1 MPTVPPKPEGSPW
14 TDEQWQAICLR
25 GANVLVTAAA
35 GSGKTA
41 VLTERVV
48 RRLVDDADPVD
59 VDRLLVVTF
68 SNAAA
73 EEMRARIASRLEAL
87 LSENPASR
95 HLRRQLALL
104 PRATI
109 TTIHAFCL
117 DVVARHA
124 DALGLPPVFRVADP
138 MEALLLEDEALEAV
152 LEEAYRRPDGDP
164 FFCLADWLGSARGD
178 APLKALVKRVHAFA
192 RSHPWPEAWLEEAAR
207 AYEEADGDRV
217 AAWWTEW
224 LCHVRGELAGLR
236 DALRYALTLA
246 HKPGGPAA
254 YAEALQADLA
264 LLDRLVEG
272 ARSWEALASAL
283 EDATFARLKSIRGE
297 VDEALKAR
305 VQAIRDRV
313 KKRVDA
319 LRKTFVSRPPEA
331 HQADLRAMA
340 PVVRALVELVRAF
353 AARYGQMKRDRGL
366 VDFADLE
373 HGALQVLCAPAEA
386 PHRLVPSPVAQA
398 LRRRF
403 VEVLVDEYQDTS
415 RVQEAI
421 LRLVARDGSRF
432 LVGDGKQSIYRFR
445 QADPSLFVAKSRD
458 YCPISAEEGA
468 PARGGGEGTAS
479 RGERARRAEHRD
491 PGAESAAETAAGL
504 AGDLDWDA
512 ERGVRIDLTRNF
524 RSRREVVD
532 ATNFLFRQLMD
543 DEVAEIAY
551 DARAELVCGASY
563 PPADGGDYTC
573 ELMVIDCAEGEQ
585 ADAQTGMGD
594 VDGAAEND
602 TFGASG
608 DEGGST
614 SAEEP
619 DAAEVEAARLE
630 ARAIARAIRA
640 LTGQA
645 GTPPLFVYDKE
656 QRVMRPACYRD
667 IVVLLRESR
676 TWAPL
681 LVEEFHR
688 QGIPA
693 DAELSTGYFDA
704 TEVQVML
711 SLLAVLDNPYQDIP
725 LAAVLRSPIVGLTA
739 DDLAHIRLQKPDGPF
754 YEAVKAYAALSVAP
768 RPALAEKLRA
778 LLADLDRWRTL
789 VVRRPLDA
797 VLDTLYRETGYGDA
811 VGAMPGG
818 PQRQANLRALLAR
831 ARQFAQ
837 AGHHGL
843 YRFLRMV
850 DALRKQ
856 GEDFGAARALGEQEN
871 VVRILTI
878 HKSKGL
884 EFPVVFVA
892 GLGKR
897 FNEQDDRQAV
907 VLHPRLGVGVPH
919 VDPEAG
925 VRWPTLPQLA
935 IRQRLRRERLAEELR
950 LLYVAC
956 TRAREK
962 LILVG
967 TVRDLAKAA
976 GRWARAAES
985 SDWLL
990 PAAERLAARC
1000 FLDWIAPA
1008 VLRHRDGA
1016 PLRRAAQ
1023 VEPTSPP
1030 AVQDDPS
1037 RWLVRLLPASALGD
1051 EPSASRPVEAAWL
1064 TAAAEGR
1071 PVPVTS
1077 PLRDAVV
1084 RALEW
1089 RYPYAEAEG
1098 QWAKLSVSAL
1108 KRRAETEDGFF
1119 AAAWEPTGG
1128 QATGAR
1134 GSERPGGR
1142 PSARLAQ
1149 AFAQR
1154 PAFVVPSMSAAERGR
1169 AVHAVLQRL
1178 DLGGALDE
1186 EAIRAQLE
1194 KLVHAE
1200 HLTPEQAEAVDVAAL
1215 AAFFATPLGRRLR
1228 AARRVWREVPFTL
1241 AVPASACYGLKER
1254 GKARSAE
1261 TDAGALVLVQGVI
1274 DCLFEEDG
1282 ALVLLDYKTDRTD
1295 ALKDEALVARH
1306 RVQLEWYARAASRI
1320 WRQPVRERYLVL
1332 LDGCRV
1338 IRI

>member
-1 MPTVPPKPEGSPW
+1 MRTVPPKPEGSPW
-14 TDEQWQAICLR
+14 TDEQWQAICVR

-48 RRLVDDADPVD
+48 RRLVDDAEPVD

-73 EEMRARIASRLEAL
+73 AEMRERIASRLEAL
-87 LSENPASR
+87 LSANPTSR

-178 APLKALVKRVHAFA
+178 EPLKALVKRVHAFA

-207 AYEEADGDRV
+207 AYEAADGERV

-224 LCHVRGELAGLR
+224 LRHVRAELAGLR

-283 EDATFARLKSIRGE
+283 EDATFTRLKSIRGE

-305 VQAIRDRV
+305 IKAIRDRV

-319 LRKTFVSRPPEA
+319 LRQTFGTRPTEA
-331 HQADLRAMA
+331 HLADLRAMA
-340 PVVRALVELVRAF
+340 PVVRALVELVGAF
-353 AARYGQMKRDRGL
+353 AARYQQIKRERGL

-421 LRLVARDGSRF
+421 LRLVARDDGRF

-445 QADPSLFVAKSRD
+445 QADPSLFVAKSRAFCAVD
-458 YCPISAEEGA
+458 APETGTPAE
-468 PARGGGEGTAS
+468 
-479 RGERARRAEHRD
+479 
-491 PGAESAAETAAGL
+491 
-504 AGDLDWDA
+504 

-543 DEVAEIAY
+543 DEVGEIAY
-551 DARAELVCGASY
+551 EARAELVCGAAY

-573 ELMVIDCAEGEQ
+573 ELVLIDRAEGGQ
-585 ADAQTGMGD
+585 ADAETGMGD
-594 VDGAAEND
+594 GDGAAENEAI
-602 TFGASG
+602 GAGG
-608 DEGGST
+608 DGGA

-619 DAAEVEAARLE
+619 DVAEVEAARLE

-645 GTPPLFVYDKE
+645 DAPPLSVYDKE

-704 TEVQVML
+704 TEVRVML

-725 LAAVLRSPIVGLTA
+725 LAAVLRSPIVGLSA
-739 DDLAHIRLQKPDGPF
+739 DDLAHIRLQKSDGPF
-754 YEAVKAYAALSVAP
+754 YEAVKAYAALSDAP

-789 VVRRPLDA
+789 AARRPLDA
-797 VLDTLYRETGYGDA
+797 VIDTLYRETGYMDA

-850 DALRKQ
+850 EALREQ
-856 GEDFGAARALGEQEN
+856 GEDLGAARALGEQEN

-907 VLHPRLGVGVPH
+907 VLHPRLGLGVAH

-925 VRWPTLPQLA
+925 VRRPTLPQLA
-935 IRQRLRRERLAEELR
+935 IRQRLKRERLAEELR

-976 GRWARAAES
+976 DRWARAAES

-990 PAAERLAARC
+990 PAAERMAARC

-1016 PLRRAAQ
+1016 SLRRAAQ
-1023 VEPTSPP
+1023 VEPSVPP
-1030 AVQDDPS
+1030 AVWGDAS
-1037 RWLVRLLPASALGD
+1037 RWSVRLLPASALGD

-1089 RYPYAEAEG
+1089 RYPHAEAEG

-1108 KRRAETEDGFF
+1108 KRRAETEENGFF
-1119 AAAWEPTGG
+1119 VAAGEPTGG
-1128 QATGAR
+1128 MATGTEGVKR
-1134 GSERPGGR
+1134 SGGR

-1149 AFAQR
+1149 AFALR
-1154 PAFVVPSMSAAERGR
+1154 PAFVAPSLSAAERGR

-1194 KLVHAE
+1194 ALVRAE
-1200 HLTPEQAEAVDVAAL
+1200 HLTAEQAEAVDAAAL

-1228 AARRVWREVPFTL
+1228 AARRVWREVPFTVS
-1241 AVPASACYGLKER
+1241 VPASACPGTEVR
-1254 GKARSAE
+1254 GDAQRD
-1261 TDAGALVLVQGVI
+1261 TDADAGDLVLVQGVI

-1282 ALVLLDYKTDRTD
+1282 GLVLLDYKTDRID
-1295 ALKDEALVARH
+1295 ALTDEALVARH